1 MSWLDLQKIELSDNI
16 SWSSY
21 EDLFDRVEATQQW
34 PEATKINTIQI
45 IKNNQNFL
53 KLNQDIGVKLINNLT
68 KSLSKVVS
76 NKEWLAR
83 NNKKITWIDI
93 LIPSEFLAYVF
104 QESGW
109 NPSATWKSWERG
121 LFQIKPPLAPK
132 DAQQQFSQDRKAYAE
147 SYETFEW
154 LKNIWVVTHSLE
166 KLDDI
171 DCTLIWLTRFLE
183 SKRSQ
188 LFSLD
193 KLNQTQIIEKQ
204 PIQITHI
211 EPKAIE
217 RLLPLVH
224 NRWSIVQWIIRNI
237 YQTTW
242 KLPVTLRW
250 IKKWRYW
257 TSEFDKVTS
266 TTSSQFDNLTIALP
280 TKASQTDL
288 ILDIKKPTT
297 QKDIIIFEKLFS
309 ITYETRF
316 KTHPESKYTIQAK
329 NRIITTKYIEQVNW
343 LRKQF
348 EL

>member
-1 MSWLDLQKIELSDNI
+1 M
-16 SWSSY
+16 
-21 EDLFDRVEATQQW
+21 
-34 PEATKINTIQI
+34 
-45 IKNNQNFL
+45 
-53 KLNQDIGVKLINNLT
+53 
-68 KSLSKVVS
+68 
-76 NKEWLAR
+76 
-83 NNKKITWIDI
+83 
-93 LIPSEFLAYVF
+93 IPSEFLAYAF

-109 NPSATWKSWERG
+109 NPSVTWKSWERW

-132 DAQQQFSQDRKAYAE
+132 DAQKQYPQDRKAYAE
-147 SYETFEW
+147 SFETYEW
-154 LKNIWVVTHSLE
+154 LKKIWAVSHTLDQ
-166 KLDDI
+166 LDDT
-171 DCTLIWLTRFLE
+171 DFTLIWMTRFLE

-193 KLNQTQIIEKQ
+193 KLNQKQIIDKQ
-204 PIQITHI
+204 KIQITQI

-257 TSEFDKVTS
+257 TSEFDKAAL

-280 TKASQTDL
+280 TKAVQIDL
-288 ILDIKKPTT
+288 VLEIKKPLTK
-297 QKDIIIFEKLFS
+297 KDIIIFEKLFS
-309 ITYETRF
+309 TTYENWT
-316 KTHPESKYTIQAK
+316 KTHPDWKYTIPAK

-348 EL
+348 EK

>member
-1 MSWLDLQKIELSDNI
+1 MSWLDLQKIEFNDRI
-16 SWSSY
+16 STSSY
-21 EDLFDRVEATQQW
+21 EDFFDKTEISQKW
-34 PEATKINTIQI
+34 PESTKINTIQI

-53 KLNQDIGVKLINNLT
+53 KLDQDVGVKLINNLT
-68 KSLSKVVS
+68 KTLSKVTS
-76 NKEWLAR
+76 NKERLIR
-83 NNKKITWIDI
+83 NDKKIIWIDI

-121 LFQIKPPLAPK
+121 LFQMKPPLSPK
-132 DAQQQFSQDRKAYAE
+132 EAQQQFPQDRKAYAE
-147 SYETFEW
+147 SYETYEW
-154 LKNIWVVTHSLE
+154 LKKIWVVVHSLE
-166 KLDDI
+166 KLDEI
-171 DCTLIWLTRFLE
+171 DFTLIWLTRFLE

-188 LFSLD
+188 LFALD
-193 KLNQTQIIEKQ
+193 KQNQKQIIEQ
-204 PIQITHI
+204 EMVQITQI

-224 NRWSIVQWIIRNI
+224 NRWSIIQWIIRNI

-250 IKKWRYW
+250 IKKWRYG
-257 TSEFDKVTS
+257 TNEFDKLTV

-280 TKASQTDL
+280 IKASQADL
-288 ILDIKKPTT
+288 ILDIKKPIT

-309 ITYETRF
+309 TTYENRS
-316 KTHPESKYTIQAK
+316 KTHPDSKYIVPAK

-343 LRKQF
+343 LKKQF
-348 EL
+348 EK